1 MTPVRGGEPYYLVA
15 ELDWDDMPALQ
26 RAFQSPEGQATALD
40 VANLAD
46 GGVHSMILDLEEV

>member
-1 MTPVRGGEPYYLVA
+1 
-15 ELDWDDMPALQ
+15 MPALQ
-26 RAFQSPEGQATALD
+26 RAFQSPEGQATAPD